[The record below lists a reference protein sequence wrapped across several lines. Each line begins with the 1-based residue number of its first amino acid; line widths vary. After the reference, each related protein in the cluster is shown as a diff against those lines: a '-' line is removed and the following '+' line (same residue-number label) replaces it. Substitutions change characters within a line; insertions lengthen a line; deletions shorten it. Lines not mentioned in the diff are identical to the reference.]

1 MKKVIISISAAL
13 VVLTI
18 LYIVVEKSGLFFKIR
33 ESSKPQVRD
42 FVGETVEAGYRQ
54 TTGLV
59 ALGLKRK
66 IEIEDK
72 KLDYLL
78 QKIGEKDL
86 LSKDIPAFKDYLAES
101 PYCEKIIV
109 VNNEGKLLFSTP
121 GTGVPVEEISERIL
135 ASRGTVITSPVS
147 RQIIFFR
154 RIPAKPPSTS
164 VLTLFYYS
172 ADLFRPL
179 FEGIDTLEYDDF
191 VILKNNLILINFPDV
206 DPQDETNADRLF
218 ELLSEE
224 ETGSV
229 RVEVEGSDLTVHYTR
244 VAEPYDNM
252 ILGLSVGTEQIGI
265 SSIGLVILISQTIV
279 VLSLLIFVF
288 ASIGQK
294 RGSVAGEREP
304 APAGEEEAEP
314 LRAEEEGI
322 EVEPLDEI
330 SATEAGIISLS
341 DVEELTE
348 VEEIG
353 EAVVADEEDAVDA
366 EYIPE
371 PDEEKKPPLPSG
383 TKKVE
388 PEGLPEGKNAE
399 ETGKKTGS
407 RDISSETAL
416 ETGDLDRVDFI
427 EDDLGGL
434 DTERQLPGLGELVKG
449 RVDRDFEGSGEQAA
463 LLGITSLQE
472 PSVGPSVR
480 PSVGPAVDRV
490 VPVTLKEPDD
500 TPLAIPDE
508 VYQEKGAHDKDDEL
522 SHLIKE
528 MKGDDD
534 EAAQGSESLSL
545 PVVFSGW
552 LKGLGLSKGAL
563 LVEEKQKV
571 FKVAVSDGLSDRS
584 KAQLQFRRN
593 EAIFRTIFSK
603 GKLLYIKQD
612 AFLNDGL
619 RDKFDGKDAA
629 KIKGL
634 FFAPIGV
641 PLEGGSPDVANVEV
655 KGIIV
660 VGMTKGV
667 TIKPEKITKEIKKI
681 KKTFL
686 KYL

>member
-1 MKKVIISISAAL
+1 LKKVIISISAAL

-279 VLSLLIFVF
+279 VLSLMIFVF

-294 RGSVAGEREP
+294 RGSVPGAGEP
-304 APAGEEEAEP
+304 TPAGEEEAEP
-314 LRAEEEGI
+314 LRAEQEGI
-322 EVEPLDEI
+322 EVEPLDDI

-353 EAVVADEEDAVDA
+353 EAVVAEEADAVDA

-371 PDEEKKPPLPSG
+371 PEEEQKSSPPSG

-388 PEGLPEGKNAE
+388 PEGLPEEKPE
-399 ETGKKTGS
+399 QKTGS
-407 RDISSETAL
+407 GDISSETAL
-416 ETGDLDRVDFI
+416 ETGDLDRVDLI

-434 DTERQLPGLGELVKG
+434 DTEKKLPGLGELVKG
-449 RVDRDFEGSGEQAA
+449 RKDRDFEGSGEQAA

-472 PSVGPSVR
+472 PAVGPSVGPS
-480 PSVGPAVDRV
+480 VDRV
-490 VPVTLKEPDD
+490 VPVGLKEPEDI
-500 TPLAIPDE
+500 PLAILED
-508 VYQEKGAHDKDDEL
+508 VYREKGAHEKDDEL

-528 MKGDDD
+528 IKGDDE
-534 EAAQGSESLSL
+534 EAAPGSESLSL
-545 PVVFSGW
+545 PTVFSGW
-552 LKGLGLSKGAL
+552 LKSLGLSKGAL
-563 LVEEKQKV
+563 LVEEKEEV
-571 FKVAVSDGLSDRS
+571 FKVTVSDGLSARS

-593 EAIFRTIFSK
+593 EALFRTIFSK

-612 AFLNDGL
+612 AFLNDGI

-634 FFAPIGV
+634 FFAPIDV
-641 PLEGGSPDVANVEV
+641 PPTGGSHDVANVEV
-655 KGIIV
+655 KGLIV
-660 VGMTKGV
+660 VGVTKGV
-667 TIKPEKITKEIKKI
+667 TIKPEIIIKEIKKI
-681 KKTFL
+681 KRTFL

>member
-1 MKKVIISISAAL
+1 LKKVIISISAAL
-13 VVLTI
+13 VVLTV
-18 LYIVVEKSGLFFKIR
+18 LYIVVEKSAWFFKIR

-78 QKIGEKDL
+78 QQIDEKDL
-86 LSKDIPAFKDYLAES
+86 LSKDIPAFKDYVAES

-109 VNNEGKLLFSTP
+109 VNDEGKLLFSTP
-121 GTGVPVEEISERIL
+121 ETGVPREDLSERIL
-135 ASRGTVITSPVS
+135 ASRGTVITSPVG

-154 RIPAKPPSTS
+154 RIQAEPPSTS

-206 DPQDETNADRLF
+206 DPQDDANADRLF

-224 ETGSV
+224 KTGSV
-229 RVEVEGSDLTVHYTR
+229 RVEVESSDVTVHYTR

-279 VLSLLIFVF
+279 VLSLMIFVF

-294 RGSVAGEREP
+294 RGSAAGTGEP
-304 APAGEEEAEP
+304 TPAGEEEAEP
-314 LRAEEEGI
+314 LRAEKEGI

-330 SATEAGIISLS
+330 SATETGIISLT

-353 EAVVADEEDAVDA
+353 EAVVAEEADAGDA

-371 PDEEKKPPLPSG
+371 PEEERKPPPPSG

-388 PEGLPEGKNAE
+388 SEGLPERKPVE
-399 ETGKKTGS
+399 ETEQKTESG
-407 RDISSETAL
+407 DISIETAP
-416 ETGDLDRVDFI
+416 ETGDLDRVDLI
-427 EDDLGGL
+427 EDDLSGL
-434 DTERQLPGLGELVKG
+434 DTEKKLPGLGELVKG
-449 RVDRDFEGSGEQAA
+449 RKDRDFEGSGEQAA

-472 PSVGPSVR
+472 P
-480 PSVGPAVDRV
+480 
-490 VPVTLKEPDD
+490 ED
-500 TPLAIPDE
+500 TPLAIPEE
-508 VYQEKGAHDKDDEL
+508 VYEEKKAPDKDDEL
-522 SHLIKE
+522 SHLIKSI
-528 MKGDDD
+528 KGDD
-534 EAAQGSESLSL
+534 EAAPGSESLSL
-545 PVVFSGW
+545 PAVFSQW

-571 FKVAVSDGLSDRS
+571 FKVAASDGLSDRS

-593 EAIFRTIFSK
+593 EAVFRTIFSK

-612 AFLNDGL
+612 AFLNNGL

-634 FFAPIGV
+634 FFAPIDV
-641 PLEGGSPDVANVEV
+641 PPEGGISIGANVEV

-660 VGMTKGV
+660 VGMTKGA
-667 TIKPEKITKEIKKI
+667 TIKPDKIIKEIKKI
-681 KKTFL
+681 KRVFL

>member
-1 MKKVIISISAAL
+1 M
-13 VVLTI
+13 VLTI

-66 IEIEDK
+66 IEIEDI

-78 QKIGEKDL
+78 QKTGEKDL
-86 LSKDIPAFKDYLAES
+86 LSKDIPAFNDYVTES

-109 VNNEGKLLFSTP
+109 ANDEGKLLFSTP
-121 GTGVPVEEISERIL
+121 GTGVPVEELSERIL
-135 ASRGTVITSPVS
+135 ASRGTVITSPVG

-154 RIPAKPPSTS
+154 RIPVEPPSTS

-206 DPQDETNADRLF
+206 DPRDETNADRLF

-229 RVEVEGSDLTVHYTR
+229 RVEVEGSDVTVHYTR

-252 ILGLSVGTEQIGI
+252 ILGLSVGTEEIGI

-279 VLSLLIFVF
+279 VLSLMIFVF

-294 RGSVAGEREP
+294 RGSVAGAGEP
-304 APAGEEEAEP
+304 TPAGEEEAEP

-353 EAVVADEEDAVDA
+353 EAVVAEEADAVDA

-371 PDEEKKPPLPSG
+371 PDEEQKPPPPSG

-388 PEGLPEGKNAE
+388 PDGLPEGKPVE
-399 ETGKKTGS
+399 ETGQKTGS
-407 RDISSETAL
+407 GDISSETAL
-416 ETGDLDRVDFI
+416 ETGDLDRVDLI

-472 PSVGPSVR
+472 PAEGPA
-480 PSVGPAVDRV
+480 VGPAEGPSEGPSEDRV
-490 VPVTLKEPDD
+490 VPVALTEPND
-500 TPLAIPDE
+500 TPLAIPEEADR
-508 VYQEKGAHDKDDEL
+508 EKGAHDKDDEL

-528 MKGDDD
+528 IKGDDD
-534 EAAQGSESLSL
+534 EAAPGSESLSL
-545 PVVFSGW
+545 PAVFSQW
-552 LKGLGLSKGAL
+552 LKSLGLSKGAL
-563 LVEEKQKV
+563 LVEEK
-571 FKVAVSDGLSDRS
+571 AVSYTHLT
-584 KAQLQFRRN
+584 LP
-593 EAIFRTIFSK
+593 TTP
-603 GKLLYIKQD
+603 Y
-612 AFLNDGL
+612 
-619 RDKFDGKDAA
+619 
-629 KIKGL
+629 
-634 FFAPIGV
+634 V
-641 PLEGGSPDVANVEV
+641 
-655 KGIIV
+655 
-660 VGMTKGV
+660 
-667 TIKPEKITKEIKKI
+667 
-681 KKTFL
+681 
-686 KYL
+686 